1 MKQANITDLI
11 LDLRYNGGGSVE
23 TAVALGTMITGKIG
37 QPYVIEQYNDKH
49 TNIMVRAYEKAS
61 TSL

>member
-49 TNIMVRAYEKAS
+49 TKYNGQ
-61 TSL
+61 SL